1 MKELEN
7 CSICPHKCMVNRE
20 QGQKGRCRCNDKIKT
35 ALASV
40 HNFEEPCI
48 SGKSHITKSSAK

>member
-20 QGQKGRCRCNDKIKT
+20 QGKRDV
-35 ALASV
+35 ADV
-40 HNFEEPCI
+40 M
-48 SGKSHITKSSAK
+48 TK

>member
-7 CSICPHKCMVNRE
+7 CSICQHKCMVNIE
-20 QGQKGRCRCNDKIKT
+20 QGQKGRCRCNDKIKI

>member
-7 CSICPHKCMVNRE
+7 CSICPHKCMANRE
-20 QGQKGRCRCNDKIKT
+20 QGQKGRCRCNDKIKI